1 MCGESI
7 QDKIHLNVQS
17 MERRNRFW
25 EFVLK
30 IPQIFFFFQHGLL
43 FLDSQSQAGGC
54 VTHVDVESECV

>member
-25 EFVLK
+25 EFVSK
-30 IPQIFFFFQHGLL
+30 IPQIFFFQGGFL
-43 FLDSQSQAGGC
+43 FLDSRSQAGAC